1 MAKNKKKRK
10 GIMYSSNPDFEFDYE
25 NQEMETLPN
34 NKQHLK
40 VYIDKHRAGK
50 IAVIIKDF
58 VGKTNDLKALS
69 KLLKTK
75 CGVGGSAKNG
85 EIIIQGDV
93 RDKVMGVLKQEEY
106 NYKRVGG

>member
-1 MAKNKKKRK
+1 MTKNKRKIK
-10 GIMYSSNPDFEFDYE
+10 GIVYSSNPDFEFEYE

-40 VYIDKHRAGK
+40 VCIDKHRAGK

-58 VGKTNDLKALS
+58 IGTTEDLKALG

-93 RDKVMGVLKQEEY
+93 RDKVMGIIEKEGY
-106 NYKRVGG
+106 NYKRIGG

>member
-1 MAKNKKKRK
+1 MVKNKKNRK
-10 GIMYSSNPDFEFDYE
+10 GVMYSTNPNFKYQYE
-25 NQEMETLPN
+25 NQKMGTLSN
-34 NKQHLK
+34 NEQHLK

-58 VGKTNDLKALS
+58 AGTTDDLKALS

-93 RDKVMGVLKQEEY
+93 RDKVMEILEKEGY

>member
-1 MAKNKKKRK
+1 MAKKGKNRK
-10 GIMYSSNPDFEFDYE
+10 GVMYSTNPDFEYEYE
-25 NQEMETLPN
+25 NDELETLPN
-34 NKQHLK
+34 NQQHLK
-40 VYIDKHRAGK
+40 VCIDKHRAGK

-58 VGKTNDLKALS
+58 VGTAEDLKSLGK
-69 KLLKTK
+69 KLKAK

-93 RDKVMGVLKQEEY
+93 RDKVMDILGKEGY